1 MKEAVIRQKPTKSEL
16 AILQIAW
23 EMGEVTVRQVYE
35 RLLEQREIGYTT
47 VLKLMQLMTEKGLLI
62 RSELGKA
69 HVYRTAET
77 PSLARQ
83 SLVEDFIERAF
94 SGSAADLVMH
104 ALNSRRASTAEL
116 AQIRALIDR
125 LEDSHE

>member
-1 MKEAVIRQKPTKSEL
+1 M
-16 AILQIAW
+16 
-23 EMGEVTVRQVYE
+23 TVRQVYE